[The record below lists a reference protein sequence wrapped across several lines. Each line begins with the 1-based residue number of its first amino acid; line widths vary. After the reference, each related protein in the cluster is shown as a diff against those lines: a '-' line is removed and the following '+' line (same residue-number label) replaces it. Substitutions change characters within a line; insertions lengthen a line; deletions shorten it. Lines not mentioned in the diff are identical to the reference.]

1 MNHLAKWIERI
12 LQVFTIFSGFLAII
26 EMVQVYI
33 HKKELKKKADAYLDE
48 ELELEG
54 NVRGS
59 VAVYSPRLK
68 EQEKKAMNLV
78 AVTGVGCILVMI
90 LHFISRDRY

>member
-1 MNHLAKWIERI
+1 MNQLTKWIERI
-12 LQVFTIFSGFLAII
+12 LQVLTIISGILAII
-26 EMVQVYI
+26 EMVKMCI
-33 HKKELKKKADAYLDE
+33 HKKELKKKADVYLDE

-59 VAVYSPRLK
+59 IAVYSPGLK
-68 EQEKKAMNLV
+68 AQEKKVMNLV